1 MARFTIVNNYLY
13 SVNRFLLGTFGI
25 SNANDPQRIS
35 TNNIGWNIETIY
47 PFKDKLFIGSSS
59 GMFIY
64 DISNPASPNRVGQFT
79 HARACDPVIA
89 DDNTAYV
96 TLHDGTP
103 CGGSTN
109 QLDAVNIINLT
120 SPSFIKTYPMT
131 HPHGLTKDN
140 NLLFICD
147 GRDGLKMYDAT
158 NPGAIVLKKHL
169 TVLEPYDA
177 IAWNNNLIVTAK
189 DGLYQYNYSN
199 PNELVQKS
207 KLTINR

>member
-1 MARFTIVNNYLY
+1 
-13 SVNRFLLGTFGI
+13 
-25 SNANDPQRIS
+25 
-35 TNNIGWNIETIY
+35 
-47 PFKDKLFIGSSS
+47 
-59 GMFIY
+59 
-64 DISNPASPNRVGQFT
+64 
-79 HARACDPVIA
+79 
-89 DDNTAYV
+89 
-96 TLHDGTP
+96 
-103 CGGSTN
+103 
-109 QLDAVNIINLT
+109 
-120 SPSFIKTYPMT
+120 MT